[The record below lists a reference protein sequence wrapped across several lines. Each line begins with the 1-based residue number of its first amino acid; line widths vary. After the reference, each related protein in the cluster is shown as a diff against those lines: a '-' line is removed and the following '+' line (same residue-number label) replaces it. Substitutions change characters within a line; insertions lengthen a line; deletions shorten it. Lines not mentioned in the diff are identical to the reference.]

1 MENYKEEIQ
10 SLRAIIDDLK
20 LIVADLRKENESLR
34 KENELLRKEIL
45 YLKIGINS
53 RNTSMPP
60 STDIFKGK
68 VQNPNRI
75 KTGKAIGGQKGRDGN
90 NLKFQTEI
98 DQTQYH
104 KMSHCDECGHDLS
117 LVEATESIKG
127 QIIDIPIIKP
137 IVTEHISMVAIC
149 PHCSNKNKGQLP
161 GTLDYCHVQYGSRLK
176 DLIVYL
182 SVRNYLPVKRIAEF
196 IQTAYGI
203 KVSDGFIIDCLT
215 NKAEAFKE
223 VYQKMLNH
231 IKQDNVVGSD
241 ETGFKIRAEKAWIWL
256 WRTQKHVYFK
266 TSMKRD
272 YKTIEE
278 VMGAEKK
285 HEFILVSDR
294 LAAQLKTNC
303 MTHQVCLAHLIR
315 ECINLNEKTGSTW
328 VLRLKKV
335 FKEIIKLSKPESIQ
349 IKARDNIVQRLDQLL
364 NQALTTSHKKVKTFC
379 GQLLKIKDYITTCL
393 YYPDVPAENNFCE
406 RSIRNVKLKLKV
418 STNLRSMQGAES
430 YAIIRSII
438 DTSILQGKNV
448 WTALQNPS
456 ILID

>member
-45 YLKIGINS
+45 YLKIGSNS
-53 RNTSMPP
+53 RNSSMPP
-60 STDIFKGK
+60 STDIFKGL

-90 NLKFQTEI
+90 NLMFQTEI

-104 KMSHCDECGHDLS
+104 KKSHCDECGHDLNQIG
-117 LVEATESIKG
+117 ATEGIKG

-137 IVTEHISMVAIC
+137 IVIEHISMVAIC

-161 GTLDYCHVQYGSRLK
+161 GTLDYCHVQYGARLK

-196 IQTAYGI
+196 IHTAYGI

-215 NKAEAFKE
+215 NKAEAVKE
-223 VYQKMLNH
+223 VYQEFLNQ
-231 IKQDNVVGSD
+231 IKQDTVVGSD
-241 ETGFKIRAEKAWIWL
+241 ETGFKIKAEKAWMWL

-266 TSMKRD
+266 PSLKRD

-278 VMGAEKK
+278 VMGAEIK
-285 HEFILVSDR
+285 HKFVLVTDR
-294 LAAQLKTNC
+294 YPAQLKTNC

-315 ECINLNEKTGSTW
+315 ECVNLNEKTGSAW
-328 VLRLKKV
+328 VLKLKKI
-335 FKEIIKLSKPESIQ
+335 FKEIVKLSKPESIK
-349 IKARDNIVQRLDQLL
+349 IKARDNIVKRLDQIL
-364 NQALTTSHKKVKTFC
+364 NQALTKSHEKVKTLRVK
-379 GQLLKIKDYITTCL
+379 LLKIKDYITTCL

-448 WTALQNPS
+448 WTALQNPY